1 MLNFILGQIIVEFF
15 QFPFDILQDSSD
27 HSNYGNHQRS
37 KGHCPKVENCGVPDG
52 SPDSTVGKIFF
63 LVESPVPLGE
73 YSCQHQLS
81 EGTEEKHSPGIKID
95 KVLNID
101 VSWLLLPV
109 EPKQVAEGVE
119 RVVFVLG
126 IFDELT
132 DDSRT
137 HSGAVE
143 SLELFRNTG
152 GVGGGVDDLAA
163 VPTVAAHIGL
173 GLLSGG
179 NSVLLLSSAR

>member
-1 MLNFILGQIIVEFF
+1 M
-15 QFPFDILQDSSD
+15 
-27 HSNYGNHQRS
+27 
-37 KGHCPKVENCGVPDG
+37 
-52 SPDSTVGKIFF
+52 
-63 LVESPVPLGE
+63 
-73 YSCQHQLS
+73 
-81 EGTEEKHSPGIKID
+81 
-95 KVLNID
+95 NID

-137 HSGAVE
+137 QSGAVE

-163 VPTVAAHIGL
+163 VATVAAHIGL